1 MKKILHLLFCLS
13 LVAFLFLPKP
23 SQAVTSLNNVSLEI
37 LPPNAGSLSS
47 WKISFIIPANTKIG
61 HILISLGGY
70 QPDLS
75 SAELFVT
82 GLPQGNPQVGK
93 SNPDCVS
100 NCDDIRYYF
109 NSPVTIAQNTKIT
122 FTLNKVKNPDLAVQT
137 GLNFIDVYS
146 SQYPQLVLAFS
157 SGEKLITLESAQN
170 LPEENLIPPTA
181 TSEAG
186 TETILP
192 IQKVQINQLFYKA
205 GANTTKL
212 SEIKDASRVDD
223 LTFDLL
229 GKVEVNFT
237 APVDLSKPEAVSFID
252 KLGDYMVFE
261 HLHFMVKKELMDY
274 FKVPLS
280 LTFYQVPYVWDPDI
294 MKDDAVLPK
303 DKIENYN
310 FATIDEENQ
319 VTFLIKDAGDYKLIP
334 HFELYLTDNQEIK
347 NKDNPVTL
355 EGRISDGQAGLKIN
369 INDLEIKADQIQ
381 LDPKTGQFS
390 FAANLNDGPNLI
402 KVQATSTYGDLQP
415 ITKII
420 QYFPIGKIKET
431 SSPQISPAN
440 LIAMGIAIILIILIY
455 ILARMSKKKKR

>member
-1 MKKILHLLFCLS
+1 MKKILQLLFCLS
-13 LVAFLFLPKP
+13 LVTFLFLPKP

-37 LPPNAGSLSS
+37 TPQNAGSLSS
-47 WKISFIIPANTKIG
+47 WKISFVIPANTKIG

-93 SNPDCVS
+93 SNINCVS
-100 NCDDIRYYF
+100 NCDDIRYFF
-109 NSPVTIAQNTKIT
+109 NKPIDIAQNTKII
-122 FTLNKVKNPDLAVQT
+122 FTLNKVKNPELAVQT
-137 GLNFIDVYS
+137 GLNFIDVFS

-157 SGEKLITLESAQN
+157 SGEKLITLENAQN
-170 LPEENLIPPTA
+170 LPEENLIPQTA

-186 TETILP
+186 TETLLP
-192 IQKVQINQLFYKA
+192 IQKVQINQLFFKA
-205 GANTTKL
+205 GAKTTKL
-212 SEIKDASRVDD
+212 SEIKDASKVED

-237 APVDLSKPEAVSFID
+237 GPVDLSKPEAVSFID
-252 KLGDYMVFE
+252 KLGDYMVFDN
-261 HLHFMVKKELMDY
+261 LHFVVKKELMDY
-274 FKVPLS
+274 FKVPLR

-294 MKDDAVLPK
+294 LKDNIVLTK

-310 FATIDEENQ
+310 FASIDEENQ
-319 VTFLIKDAGDYKLIP
+319 VTFLIKEAGDYKLIP

-347 NKDNPVTL
+347 NKANPVTL
-355 EGRISDGQAGLKIN
+355 EGRISDGQAGFKIN
-369 INDLEIKADQIQ
+369 LNDLEIKADQIQ

-402 KVQATSTYGDLQP
+402 KVEATSSYSDLQP

-431 SSPQISPAN
+431 GSPQISPAN
-440 LIAMGIAIILIILIY
+440 FIAIGIAIILIILIY
-455 ILARMSKKKKR
+455 ILVRMSKKKKR